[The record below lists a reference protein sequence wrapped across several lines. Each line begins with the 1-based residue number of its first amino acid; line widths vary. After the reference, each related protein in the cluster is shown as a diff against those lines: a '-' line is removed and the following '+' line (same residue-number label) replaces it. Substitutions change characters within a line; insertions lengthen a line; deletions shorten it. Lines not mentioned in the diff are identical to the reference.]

1 MLSNDPRNNS
11 TASQASPL
19 RDDKAC
25 AAEVPVLNPGS
36 PIEVASQGSG
46 TVNDPPAS
54 DTKPPGACDDGFLD
68 LLA

>member
-1 MLSNDPRNNS
+1 MLSNNS
-11 TASQASPL
+11 NEPQAS
-19 RDDKAC
+19 KS
-25 AAEVPVLNPGS
+25 AEAKTGTAEAQGAVLDPHS

-54 DTKPPGACDDGFLD
+54 DTKPPGACDSDFLD